1 MSANRYVS
9 GFVST
14 TARSSKRAKAFG
26 FCLSFCPPKVPG
38 STPSSR
44 SGCMPRR
51 LLWNPMG
58 CSRLSSWLNAF
69 VLTLAAPMN
78 LLFSLSKRLRDYAL
92 ERKAPKK
99 TDVSYCSL
107 NITVDDTSEL
117 YRPSIQTCL
126 KHPLLTSHS
135 QDLLCSKRGGK
146 RFPGDVQTN
155 AGQGGGVAEH
165 VGIGGIGQG
174 TITLPRL
181 DAPAQLCCPG
191 CAPRRSKIEVILR
204 QSAPR
209 LPSAEAGPC

>member
-92 ERKAPKK
+92 EAYCREAPQTPSSVLQALLHERFALRVSVSQINRVRAALGVSNHPKSQEQGKK
-99 TDVSYCSL
+99 R
-107 NITVDDTSEL
+107 E
-117 YRPSIQTCL
+117 
-126 KHPLLTSHS
+126 
-135 QDLLCSKRGGK
+135 
-146 RFPGDVQTN
+146 
-155 AGQGGGVAEH
+155 
-165 VGIGGIGQG
+165 
-174 TITLPRL
+174 
-181 DAPAQLCCPG
+181 
-191 CAPRRSKIEVILR
+191 
-204 QSAPR
+204 
-209 LPSAEAGPC
+209 